1 MHNILIDKPYRFV
14 PPVYGRFWQRLLQLA
29 LPSYLR
35 KVHGLHDIQFEGLE
49 AVRAS
54 LKAGHSVLLTPN
66 HARPCDPMLLGLLS
80 GRLNVSLYTMASWHL
95 FMQTRSQAWLLPR
108 VGAFS
113 VYREGLDT
121 AAVKEAVS
129 ILKTGA
135 GPLIIFPEGL
145 ITRSNDCLRHLNDGP
160 AFIARTAARQRAK
173 ASLPTVVI
181 HPVAI
186 RYSFGGDVQSAV
198 APVLRYIEE
207 RLTWQTK
214 PDQSLYERIY
224 RIGEALLSL
233 KEMDYFGR
241 AQTGTISERQT
252 RLISHILEPL
262 EQEWKL
268 TPRDGDVPSRVRALR
283 GALLPDIVEGSL
295 DEKEKARRWR
305 QLADLYL
312 AQQLCLYPPDYMA
325 SRPTAERILET
336 VERLEEDL
344 TDRTRV
350 HAPIKVRVRVGPAI
364 EVPAEKAAS
373 PDPLLLTVR
382 DSLESMLN
390 ELGHDAPLFAAVRA
404 VP

>member
-1 MHNILIDKPYRFV
+1 
-14 PPVYGRFWQRLLQLA
+14 
-29 LPSYLR
+29 
-35 KVHGLHDIQFEGLE
+35 
-49 AVRAS
+49 
-54 LKAGHSVLLTPN
+54 
-66 HARPCDPMLLGLLS
+66 
-80 GRLNVSLYTMASWHL
+80 
-95 FMQTRSQAWLLPR
+95 
-108 VGAFS
+108 
-113 VYREGLDT
+113 
-121 AAVKEAVS
+121 
-129 ILKTGA
+129 
-135 GPLIIFPEGL
+135 
-145 ITRSNDCLRHLNDGP
+145 
-160 AFIARTAARQRAK
+160 
-173 ASLPTVVI
+173 
-181 HPVAI
+181 
-186 RYSFGGDVQSAV
+186 
-198 APVLRYIEE
+198 
-207 RLTWQTK
+207 
-214 PDQSLYERIY
+214 
-224 RIGEALLSL
+224 
-233 KEMDYFGR
+233 MDYFGR